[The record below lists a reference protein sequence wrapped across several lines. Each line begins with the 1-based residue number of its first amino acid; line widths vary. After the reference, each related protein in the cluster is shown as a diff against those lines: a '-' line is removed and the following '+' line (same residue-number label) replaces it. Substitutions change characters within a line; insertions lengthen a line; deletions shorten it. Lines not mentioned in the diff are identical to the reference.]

1 VFEAYANVILGGLL
15 LGAVYALIATGLN
28 VIFGVMRVV
37 NFAHGEMVVVGMYVG
52 YGAWKFLGMP
62 VLAAAP
68 LAALALFALG
78 YAFQRSVGNRFLSE
92 PQHMQFI
99 LFIALGLVI
108 TGLHAVLFSPD
119 PRSIQSPEGFTAWH
133 LGFLRFDAA
142 KTRAAAVA
150 LLLILALWAWLR
162 YSLTGKA
169 IRAAASNPVGGKAI
183 GIRIPHLFAVTAG
196 IGAACAGTA
205 GALVAPFFDTH
216 PYLAAEFTLLAFITV
231 IVGGL
236 SSLPGALLGGLLIG
250 VAEALAAYT
259 VMPSMK
265 SIFSYAVLILVILL
279 RPAGLLGRPGALH

>member
-28 VIFGVMRVV
+28 IIFGVMRVV

-62 VLAAAP
+62 VLGAAP
-68 LAALALFALG
+68 LAALLLFALG
-78 YAFQRSVGNRFLSE
+78 YVFQRSVGNRFLSE

-142 KTRAAAVA
+142 KTQAAAVA
-150 LLLILALWAWLR
+150 LLLILALWSWLR

-169 IRAAASNPVGGKAI
+169 ILAAASNPVGGKAI

>member
-1 VFEAYANVILGGLL
+1 V
-15 LGAVYALIATGLN
+15 
-28 VIFGVMRVV
+28 
-37 NFAHGEMVVVGMYVG
+37 
-52 YGAWKFLGMP
+52 
-62 VLAAAP
+62 
-68 LAALALFALG
+68 
-78 YAFQRSVGNRFLSE
+78 FQRSVGNRFLSE

-142 KTRAAAVA
+142 KTQAAAVA
-150 LLLILALWAWLR
+150 LLLILALWSWLR

-169 IRAAASNPVGGKAI
+169 ILAAASNPVGGKAI